1 MLELFILVSLKVI
14 SNVAGLKDINLV
26 MSETSRSKSN
36 FNNSGKWLTVP
47 LSIVLQEL
55 RQFDLQLESFPN
67 LLQVEIVNYKL
78 KVIDGEKNFSLVKNN
93 INFQWNFNEYLVIHL

>member
-78 KVIDGEKNFSLVKNN
+78 KVIDGEKNFFAGEK
-93 INFQWNFNEYLVIHL
+93 